1 VIFSVATNRLS
12 QGRNSARIRNNG
24 FTVLEMLLVLAIA
37 VIAMMVVLPNLSRGL
52 AAAEMRSATRDIAS
66 SLRYSRGYA
75 IASGKESEFNIDVKS
90 NRYSVSG
97 RTKQYAVSDTI
108 QLKLLTVD
116 AEIKNE
122 GQGVIRFYP
131 DGSSTG
137 GRITLETE
145 DRTRIV
151 DINWLTGQIEIFVE

>member
-1 VIFSVATNRLS
+1 MIFSVATNRLS

>member
-1 VIFSVATNRLS
+1 
-12 QGRNSARIRNNG
+12 
-24 FTVLEMLLVLAIA
+24 MLLVLAIA